1 MSQVNLLPPEIRQRQ
16 VTRRTSALVALGGLA
31 VLAVLGFFYF
41 LQTMSLSRVNEDLR
55 AQEAINAQKQA
66 EIQSLS
72 EFAELQTEVQAKRTL
87 VDTVFANEVAW
98 SGVLLDLSRILPGP
112 AYLTNVTGVLT
123 VPTGVSETPAPSPGG
138 PTDLI
143 GDIELQGFALDTGT
157 IAMWLT
163 RLEQV
168 EGWVNPW
175 LATAA
180 EDEPGS
186 NRYGFTSGVD
196 LSTAASTERGR
207 GGQP

>member
-16 VTRRTSALVALGGLA
+16 VTRRTSALVGLGGVA
-31 VLAVLGFFYF
+31 VLAVLGLFYF
-41 LQTMSLSRVNEDLR
+41 LQTTSLSRVNEDLQ
-55 AQEAINAQKQA
+55 AQNAINAQKQA

-112 AYLTNVTGVLT
+112 AYLTNVTGTLT
-123 VPTGVSETPAPSPGG
+123 ATTGTSEAPAPGPGG
-138 PTDLI
+138 ATDLI
-143 GDIELQGFALDTGT
+143 GDIELQGFALDART

-168 EGWVNPW
+168 KGWVNPW
-175 LATAA
+175 LSTAA
-180 EDEPGS
+180 ESEPGS
-186 NRYGFTSGVD
+186 NLYGFTSGVD
-196 LSTAASTERGR
+196 LSTAASTKRGQ